1 MAMNLF
7 DLAGKVAIVTG
18 TGAGLGQGMTLALAR
33 AGADIVGVDYAE
45 MSETAKQ
52 VEAAGRRFLGIN
64 ANLLNTQ
71 LIQSIIEQTVQ
82 TFGKVDIL
90 VNDAGINRIG
100 DANTG
105 AALNYTE
112 KDWDD
117 VMSINLKT
125 VFFFSQAVARQY
137 IKQGNG
143 GKIINIASLHSFQG
157 GNVPPYTASKNGV
170 LGLTRLM
177 ANQWAQY
184 NININAIAPGYMA
197 TNQTTRLRSDAKRAA
212 VILDRIPAGRWGAPE
227 DLQGPVVFLASSAS
241 DYVNGYTLAVDGG
254 WLTR

>member
-1 MAMNLF
+1 MILNSF
-7 DLAGKVAIVTG
+7 DLTGKVAIVTG
-18 TGAGLGQGMTLALAR
+18 VNTGLGQGIAVALAQ
-33 AGADIVGVDYAE
+33 AGADVVGVDYVE
-45 MSETAKQ
+45 TPETAQQIEKT
-52 VEAAGRRFLGIN
+52 GRKFLGIV
-64 ANLLNTQ
+64 ANLLSTEP
-71 LIQSIIEQTVQ
+71 IPAIIDQTVQ

-90 VNDAGINRIG
+90 VNNAGINRLG

-112 KDWDD
+112 ADWDD
-117 VMSINLKT
+117 VMNLNLKT

-137 IKQGNG
+137 IKQGSG
-143 GKIINIASLHSFQG
+143 GKIVNVASLHAFQG

-177 ANQWAQY
+177 ANQWAKY

-212 VILDRIPAGRWGAPE
+212 TILERIPAGRWGTPE
-227 DLQGPVVFLASSAS
+227 DLQGPAVFLASDAAN
-241 DYVNGYTLAVDGG
+241 YVNGFTLAVDGG